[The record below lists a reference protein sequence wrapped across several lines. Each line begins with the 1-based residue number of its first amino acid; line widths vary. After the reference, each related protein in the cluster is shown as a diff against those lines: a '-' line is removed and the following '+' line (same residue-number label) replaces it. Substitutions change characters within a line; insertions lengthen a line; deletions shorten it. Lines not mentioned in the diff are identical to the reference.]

1 MRYCKGFSAGNR
13 GSLLYRR
20 NRRSA
25 WRSDRFVDPAESNNR
40 SANRNVDDL
49 DQSSTDGGILDS
61 VRTIKNSKTVKTV
74 LICNA
79 IIDLA
84 VTPYLP
90 VYTGNRFMACIIGG
104 ALVGIGM
111 AIVFMSGSTTGGSDI
126 GAKLIQKYFPHIQ
139 TGTALMVLDLIIIGT
154 SILMFRNVESGLYG
168 MISMVV
174 TSYVIDMTLYGLNR
188 STMITDVTQF
198 SDKIADVLM
207 EYLDRGC
214 TLLECRGAYSKKAS
228 GVTLC
233 VVDRKQMYKAKKLIY
248 QIDPKAFLIVSEAR
262 EVYGEGFLASDQE

>member
-1 MRYCKGFSAGNR
+1 M
-13 GSLLYRR
+13 
-20 NRRSA
+20 
-25 WRSDRFVDPAESNNR
+25 
-40 SANRNVDDL
+40 
-49 DQSSTDGGILDS
+49 
-61 VRTIKNSKTVKTV
+61 
-74 LICNA
+74 
-79 IIDLA
+79 
-84 VTPYLP
+84 
-90 VYTGNRFMACIIGG
+90 
-104 ALVGIGM
+104 VGIGM

-188 STMITDVTQF
+188 STMMTVVTPF

>member
-1 MRYCKGFSAGNR
+1 MRYCKWFSAGNR

-90 VYTGNRFMACIIGG
+90 VYTGNRFMACI
-104 ALVGIGM
+104 
-111 AIVFMSGSTTGGSDI
+111 
-126 GAKLIQKYFPHIQ
+126 K
-139 TGTALMVLDLIIIGT
+139 
-154 SILMFRNVESGLYG
+154 
-168 MISMVV
+168 
-174 TSYVIDMTLYGLNR
+174 
-188 STMITDVTQF
+188 
-198 SDKIADVLM
+198 
-207 EYLDRGC
+207 
-214 TLLECRGAYSKKAS
+214 CRGAYSKKAS

>member
-1 MRYCKGFSAGNR
+1 MRYCKWFPAGNR

-20 NRRSA
+20 NRCSA

-104 ALVGIGM
+104 VLVGIGM
-111 AIVFMSGSTTGGSDI
+111 AIVFMSGSITGGSDI

-188 STMITDVTQF
+188 STMMTVVTPF

>member
-1 MRYCKGFSAGNR
+1 MRYCKWFPAGNR

-104 ALVGIGM
+104 VLVGIGM
-111 AIVFMSGSTTGGSDI
+111 AVVFMSGFTT
-126 GAKLIQKYFPHIQ
+126 
-139 TGTALMVLDLIIIGT
+139 
-154 SILMFRNVESGLYG
+154 
-168 MISMVV
+168 
-174 TSYVIDMTLYGLNR
+174 
-188 STMITDVTQF
+188 
-198 SDKIADVLM
+198 
-207 EYLDRGC
+207 
-214 TLLECRGAYSKKAS
+214 
-228 GVTLC
+228 
-233 VVDRKQMYKAKKLIY
+233 QMYKAKKLIY